1 MASCRPPMSWYVL
14 CLQEV
19 GNWGFEEHCYVHGL
33 GIAAQCETIEAP
45 LVGRIVVLLTSLC
58 FTRPHKS
65 HSSVSF
71 CQKAMEKVQ
80 MSHYFYTHWT
90 KINSN
95 LFKFLL
101 PGSTIWN
108 QQIMELFLKLIIMH
122 YFSIFIAYYVL
133 HSIGANL
140 VQYHMRWDN
149 CISKII
155 SYLVS
160 VFLTL

>member
-1 MASCRPPMSWYVL
+1 MKLNVLKMESYYKGLLSKEQRPTWRIQRVL
-14 CLQEV
+14 ICPLQEV

-101 PGSTIWN
+101 PGSTIQN
-108 QQIMELFLKLIIMH
+108 QQIMEPFLKSITLY
-122 YFSIFIAYYVL
+122 YFSIFIAY
-133 HSIGANL
+133 
-140 VQYHMRWDN
+140 
-149 CISKII
+149 
-155 SYLVS
+155 
-160 VFLTL
+160 

>member
-1 MASCRPPMSWYVL
+1 MWIHIWFKADIFFTFVVFFLQCCCRSADALFCSGLCYVDFVYNSIVYWVVVLQELRKRRKKSKVASCRPPKSWYVL

-80 MSHYFYTHWT
+80 MSHYYFCTPRA
-90 KINSN
+90 
-95 LFKFLL
+95 KF
-101 PGSTIWN
+101 WKKCN
-108 QQIMELFLKLIIMH
+108 FV
-122 YFSIFIAYYVL
+122 Y
-133 HSIGANL
+133 
-140 VQYHMRWDN
+140 
-149 CISKII
+149 
-155 SYLVS
+155 
-160 VFLTL
+160 